1 MNDPA
6 MASSS
11 EEDSE
16 EVDYNNDAEEAEKEH
31 THLFTVNLV
40 LRYPDENDDLILHWG
55 LSRKGTGAWGTPD
68 TAFQPQ
74 NSKNWGDGLA
84 CQSYFQKEAENPSIR
99 TM

>member
-6 MASSS
+6 LASSS

-16 EVDYNNDAEEAEKEH
+16 AVDYDNDAEEAEKDY
-31 THLFTVNLV
+31 THVFTVNLI

-68 TAFQPQ
+68 TSF
-74 NSKNWGDGLA
+74 
-84 CQSYFQKEAENPSIR
+84 
-99 TM
+99 